1 MAVFY
6 HKTGGD
12 FNHENALAEKMSA
25 VASHSPV
32 LLVPQRRLQTPK
44 FLVFDGNACIQ
55 PHFVASYAPSM
66 KTFVLNGWA
75 ANEHA
80 WDLCAFER
88 DRVFSY
94 VEQLDGAPED
104 AIAGERGPVMLVGW
118 SMGGSGALRLACR
131 FPGKTAAL
139 VLLAATPCMMA
150 DPESDWKGMTPRR
163 LEALRYGLKLTRG
176 AGFFGT
182 PEGLPDIYDAADDAN
197 LERGLKYLLETDLRA
212 KLERTF
218 PAGCQA
224 PDVAILQSE
233 RDGIVH
239 PSNAAFLAHVF
250 PCAKTEMVPGGEHAI
265 PVSAHDLVDRAVR
278 ETAALACSR
287 VTSRQ

>member
-1 MAVFY
+1 
-6 HKTGGD
+6 
-12 FNHENALAEKMSA
+12 
-25 VASHSPV
+25 
-32 LLVPQRRLQTPK
+32 
-44 FLVFDGNACIQ
+44 
-55 PHFVASYAPSM
+55 M

-94 VEQLDGAPED
+94 VEQLDGAPEG
-104 AIAGERGPVMLVGW
+104 AISAEHDPVMLVGW
-118 SMGGSGALRLACR
+118 SMGGSGALRLACQ
-131 FPGKTAAL
+131 FPEKIAAL
-139 VLLAATPCMMA
+139 VLLAATPRMMA

-163 LEALRYGLKLTRG
+163 LEALRYGLKFTRG

-182 PEGLPDIYDAADDAN
+182 PEGVPEIYDADDDAN
-197 LERGLKYLLETDLRA
+197 LERGLKYLLETDLRT

-218 PAGCQA
+218 PAGCRA

-239 PSNAAFLAHVF
+239 PSNAVYLARIF
-250 PCAKTEMVPGGEHAI
+250 PDAKKETVPGGEHAI
-265 PVSAHDLVDRAVR
+265 PVSAHELVDRAVC
-278 ETAALACSR
+278 ETAALARGR